1 MRFDEFP
8 LCLFLFVLFK
18 SYVLGDRQEI
28 FFKISYRFLNYARAY
43 LRKGCYAHVNAM
55 TKLTMNVK

>member
-8 LCLFLFVLFK
+8 LCLFLFVLLK
-18 SYVLGDRQEI
+18 SNVLGDRQKI
-28 FFKISYRFLNYARAY
+28 FFKISYQFLKYARAY

-55 TKLTMNVK
+55 TKLAMNVK